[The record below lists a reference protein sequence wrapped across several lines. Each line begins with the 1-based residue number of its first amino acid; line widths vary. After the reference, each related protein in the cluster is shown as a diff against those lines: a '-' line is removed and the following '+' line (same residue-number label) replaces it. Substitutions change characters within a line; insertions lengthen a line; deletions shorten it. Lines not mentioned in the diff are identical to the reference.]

1 MKGRGLVV
9 FLALILAT
17 LATAGVFMYSRG
29 VKEDV
34 KTGGTMVPVVVSNV
48 DIPARSD
55 LDQLIKDD
63 QFKIIQVPASV
74 VVDGA
79 VTSVDQLAGKN
90 NSVAILASEQ
100 IPVARISGNVP
111 GGALAIPEGMQA
123 ITVSLDASR
132 GVAGAINA
140 GDHVTIYATYTD
152 VTDIDTGNKL
162 PTMTTVLVPTVELLA
177 VFRPLA
183 SSTFGGDESA
193 TTSSEQL
200 PGSLAVTVALTP
212 EDSQKFVF
220 TMETGRVWFGLLPPD
235 ESGQPLKPISFVQ
248 VVK

>member
-29 VKEDV
+29 VQEEA
-34 KTGGTMVPVVVSNV
+34 KTGGTMAQVVVSKV
-48 DIPARSD
+48 DLPARTD
-55 LDQLIKDD
+55 LDQMIKDD
-63 QFKIIQVPASV
+63 QFRIIQVPEGV

-79 VTSVDQLAGKN
+79 ITSLDQLAGKS
-90 NSVAILASEQ
+90 NSVAILAGEQ
-100 IPVARISGNVP
+100 IPAARISGNVP
-111 GGALAIPEGMQA
+111 GGALAIPEGMEA

-132 GVAGAINA
+132 GVAGAINS
-140 GDHVTIYATYTD
+140 GDHVTIYGTYSD
-152 VTDIDTGNKL
+152 ATDIVTGEKL
-162 PTMTTVLVPTVELLA
+162 PTMTTVLVPTAELLA

-183 SSTFGGDESA
+183 SSTFGNDESA
-193 TTSSEQL
+193 TSGEQL
-200 PGSLAVTVALTP
+200 PGSLAVTLALTP
-212 EDSQKFVF
+212 EDSQRFVF

-235 ESGQPLKPISFVQ
+235 ENGQPMKPISFAQ

>member
-29 VKEDV
+29 VEEQA
-34 KTGGTMVPVVVSNV
+34 KTGGTMVQVIVSKV
-48 DIPARSD
+48 DLPARTD
-55 LDQLIKDD
+55 LDQMIKDD
-63 QFKIIQVPASV
+63 QFRVIQVPAGV
-74 VVDGA
+74 VVAGA

-90 NSVAILASEQ
+90 NSVAILAGEQ
-100 IPVARISGNVP
+100 IPAARISGNVP

-123 ITVSLDASR
+123 ITVSLDSSR

-140 GDHVTIYATYTD
+140 GDHVAIYGTYTD
-152 VTDIDTGNKL
+152 VTDIETGDKL
-162 PTMTTVLVPTVELLA
+162 PTVTNVLVPTAELLA

-183 SSTFGGDESA
+183 SSTFGSDESA
-193 TTSSEQL
+193 TSGEQL
-200 PGSLAVTVALTP
+200 PGTLTVTLALTP
-212 EDSQKFVF
+212 EDSQRFVF

-235 ESGQPLKPISFVQ
+235 ENGKPMKPISFLE

>member
-29 VKEDV
+29 VQEEAN
-34 KTGGTMVPVVVSNV
+34 TGGTMAQVVVSKV
-48 DIPARSD
+48 DLPARTD
-55 LDQLIKDD
+55 LDQMIKDD
-63 QFKIIQVPASV
+63 QFRIIQVPEGV

-79 VTSVDQLAGKN
+79 ITSLDQLAGKS
-90 NSVAILASEQ
+90 NSVAILAGEQ
-100 IPVARISGNVP
+100 IPAARISGNVP
-111 GGALAIPEGMQA
+111 GGALAIPEGMEA
-123 ITVSLDASR
+123 ITVSLDAPR
-132 GVAGAINA
+132 GVAGSINS
-140 GDHVTIYATYTD
+140 GDHVVIYGTYSG
-152 VTDIDTGNKL
+152 VTDIVTGEKL
-162 PTMTTVLVPTVELLA
+162 PTTTTVLVPTAELLA

-193 TTSSEQL
+193 TSGEQL
-200 PGSLAVTVALTP
+200 PGSLAVTLALTP
-212 EDSQKFVF
+212 EDSQRFVF

-235 ESGQPLKPISFVQ
+235 ENGQPMKPISFAQ

>member
-1 MKGRGLVV
+1 
-9 FLALILAT
+9 
-17 LATAGVFMYSRG
+17 
-29 VKEDV
+29 
-34 KTGGTMVPVVVSNV
+34 V

-90 NSVAILASEQ
+90 NSVAILAGEQ
-100 IPVARISGNVP
+100 IPGARISGNVP

-123 ITVSLDASR
+123 ITVSLDAPR
-132 GVAGAINA
+132 GVAGAINS
-140 GDHVTIYATYTD
+140 GDHVTIYSTFKDAPAK
-152 VTDIDTGNKL
+152 GAEKE
-162 PTMTTVLVPTVELLA
+162 TTTVVLVPTAELLA

-183 SSTFGGDESA
+183 SGTFGGDEAA
-193 TTSSEQL
+193 TTGEQL

-212 EDSQKFVF
+212 EDAQRFVF
-220 TMETGRVWFGLLPPD
+220 SMESGSPWFGLLPPD
-235 ESGQPLKPISFVQ
+235 ESGQPMEPITFAQ
-248 VVK
+248 VVT

>member
-34 KTGGTMVPVVVSNV
+34 QTGGTMVPVVVTKV

-55 LDQLIKDD
+55 MDQLIKDD
-63 QFKIIQVPASV
+63 QFRTIQVPASV
-74 VVDGA
+74 LVNGA
-79 VTSVDQLAGKN
+79 VTSVDQLAGKS
-90 NSVAILASEQ
+90 NSEAILAGEQ
-100 IPVARISGNVP
+100 IPAARISGNVP

-123 ITVSLDASR
+123 ITVSLDSSR

-140 GDHVTIYATYTD
+140 CDHVAIYGTYTD
-152 VTDIDTGNKL
+152 VTDVETGDKL
-162 PTMTTVLVPTVELLA
+162 PTVTTVLVPTAELLA

-183 SSTFGGDESA
+183 SSTFGNDES
-193 TTSSEQL
+193 TSSEQL

-212 EDSQKFVF
+212 EDAQRFVF
-220 TMETGRVWFGLLPPD
+220 SMETGSVWFGLLPPD
-235 ESGQPLKPISFVQ
+235 ESGQPMTPITYAQ

>member
-34 KTGGTMVPVVVSNV
+34 QTGGTMVPVVVTKV

-55 LDQLIKDD
+55 MDQLIKDD
-63 QFKIIQVPASV
+63 QFRTIQVPASV
-74 VVDGA
+74 LVNGA

-90 NSVAILASEQ
+90 NSVAILAGEQ
-100 IPVARISGNVP
+100 IPAARISGNVP

-123 ITVSLDASR
+123 ITVSLDSSR

-140 GDHVTIYATYTD
+140 GDHVAIYGTYTD
-152 VTDIDTGNKL
+152 VTDIDSGEKL
-162 PTMTTVLVPTVELLA
+162 PTVTTVLVPTAELLA

-183 SSTFGGDESA
+183 SSTFGNDESA
-193 TTSSEQL
+193 TSGEQL
-200 PGSLAVTVALTP
+200 PGSLAATLALTP
-212 EDSQKFVF
+212 EDTQRFVF

-235 ESGQPLKPISFVQ
+235 ENGKPMKPISFLE